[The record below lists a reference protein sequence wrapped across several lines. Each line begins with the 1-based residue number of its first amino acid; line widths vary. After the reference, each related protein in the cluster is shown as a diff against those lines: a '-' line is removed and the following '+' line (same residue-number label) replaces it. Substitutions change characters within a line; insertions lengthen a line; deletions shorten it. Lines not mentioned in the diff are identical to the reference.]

1 MLPCPTLEIT
11 VVDNL
16 DMYSNFRILGNY
28 LSFAE
33 TCIILFQMIFT
44 QNFGEKKHLTYFL
57 CILVVKIFNQ
67 YNLKIFH
74 FYNFRKKNG
83 FLFYGYAYIYEFMG
97 DLFIRIDKPILYTQS
112 NFYTKGFQEHVLL
125 TMVYVHYIFN
135 KGCYPTCRQ
144 E

>member
-44 QNFGEKKHLTYFL
+44 QNFGEKNIRH
-57 CILVVKIFNQ
+57 IF
-67 YNLKIFH
+67 F
-74 FYNFRKKNG
+74 
-83 FLFYGYAYIYEFMG
+83 AYLSLRSLIS
-97 DLFIRIDKPILYTQS
+97 II
-112 NFYTKGFQEHVLL
+112 
-125 TMVYVHYIFN
+125 
-135 KGCYPTCRQ
+135 
-144 E
+144 